1 MQSSPVCGDTH
12 GYRLVLVNEDVVSN
26 FLVIW
31 NCDYAAE
38 VPKVLDFGS
47 KQG

>member
-12 GYRLVLVNEDVVSN
+12 GYRLVLVNEDVSN